1 MKLSKYAALVRREAY
16 CAVYRVQNDGVWLG
30 LRGALYRAGELPE
43 FSGREQ
49 TRAIL
54 SLDDK
59 QMDKVYLREFD
70 CEEMQNVSGYN
81 LRDYD
86 PGEQATKPVAM
97 VAAVKGMYAS
107 ALRTNDG
114 ELIFYNENYLAP
126 LSDVLKDSDYLEMTV
141 RRLSSGQRYI
151 AVKDG
156 FNILAIIMPMR
167 IVCET
172 FLAEL
177 QEFEALCTEQLFRER
192 ARAEA
197 GEAAEADELPDEND
211 DQTSMEGMNDGTDKS
226 D

>member
-1 MKLSKYAALVRREAY
+1 MKLSKYAALVRREGL
-16 CAVYRVQNDGVWLG
+16 CSVFRVHNDGVWLG
-30 LRGALYRAGELPE
+30 CKGAIYRAGELPE

-59 QMDKVYLREFD
+59 QMDKVYLREYD
-70 CEEMQNVSGYN
+70 CEETRDVIGYN

-97 VAAVKGMYAS
+97 VAAVKGIYAS

-114 ELIFYNENYLAP
+114 ELIFYDDNYLAP

-141 RRLSSGQRYI
+141 RRLPSGTRYI

-156 FNILAIIMPMR
+156 FSILAVILPLQIIS
-167 IVCET
+167 EK

-177 QEFEALCTEQLFRER
+177 QEFEALCTEQLFRQR

-211 DQTSMEGMNDGTDKS
+211 DQTSMEGMNDGTGES

>member
-1 MKLSKYAALVRREAY
+1 MKLSKYAALVRREGL
-16 CAVYRVQNDGVWLG
+16 CSVFRVHNDGVWLG
-30 LRGALYRAGELPE
+30 CQGAIYRAGELPE

-59 QMDKVYLREFD
+59 QMDKVYLREYD
-70 CEEMQNVSGYN
+70 CEETRDVIGYN

-97 VAAVKGMYAS
+97 VAAVKGKYAS
-107 ALRTNDG
+107 ALRTYDD
-114 ELIFYNENYLAP
+114 ELIFYDESYLAP

-141 RRLSSGQRYI
+141 RRLENGQRYI

-156 FNILAIIMPMR
+156 FNILAIILPMQV
-167 IVCET
+167 VCEKY
-172 FLAEL
+172 LADL
-177 QEFEALCTEQLFRER
+177 QEFEALCAEQLFRER
-192 ARAEA
+192 ARAQETV
-197 GEAAEADELPDEND
+197 ETDSDELLEDGNN
-211 DQTSMEGMNDGTDKS
+211 QTSMEGMNDGTDES

>member
-16 CAVYRVQNDGVWLG
+16 CAVFRVHNDGVWLG
-30 LRGALYRAGELPE
+30 LRGAMYRAGELPE

-54 SLDDK
+54 SLDEK
-59 QMDKVYLREFD
+59 QMDKIFLREFD
-70 CEEMQNVSGYN
+70 CEETRDVIGYN

-97 VAAVKGMYAS
+97 VAAVKGKYAS
-107 ALRTNDG
+107 ALRTYDD
-114 ELIFYNENYLAP
+114 ELIFYDESYLAP

-141 RRLSSGQRYI
+141 RRLENGQRYI

-156 FNILAIIMPMR
+156 FNILAIILPMQV
-167 IVCET
+167 VCEKY
-172 FLAEL
+172 LADL
-177 QEFEALCTEQLFRER
+177 QEFEALCAEQLFRER
-192 ARAEA
+192 ARAQETV
-197 GEAAEADELPDEND
+197 ETDSDELLEEGDN
-211 DQTSMEGMNDGTDKS
+211 QINMEGMNNGTDEG